1 MLGCYTIAH
10 GIVKGRRHQI
20 KNMIIGI
27 GIKTKRT
34 EGMKEEEGRKKGR
47 ELVCLNPTLHTCKYT
62 TLHVF
67 MIICMYI

>member
-1 MLGCYTIAH
+1 
-10 GIVKGRRHQI
+10 
-20 KNMIIGI
+20 MIIGI

-62 TLHVF
+62 TLHVSL
-67 MIICMYI
+67 IIPYIYRALFVSLNGP